1 MRIAALRGVK
11 NFIIEDQ
18 PLPEL
23 GPKEV
28 LVRVK
33 ACGVCTSD
41 TYTWSGKIEIK
52 DFPKYIGHEPSGVV
66 ERIGDYVTSVNIH
79 DHVTV
84 WIDGRGYAEYVKV
97 PEDYVVKIP
106 ETLRFE
112 EALGEPIACMV
123 NGVKRSRI
131 KLGDTVVVVGC
142 GFMGSLF
149 IQGAVLSGASRI
161 VAIDLLEERLELA
174 CKLGADITINSS
186 EEDAVK
192 RVMEIT
198 RGKGADVVVEAT
210 GEQKPLD
217 MASEMVRIRGTLVVF
232 GYHVGGPRSVDM
244 ASWNWKGLDIVSAH
258 ERDPEVYVEGMRAG
272 IALLSKGKLKMSD
285 LVTHLYPL
293 DRINDAFKDAT
304 EHRPKGFMKAVI
316 TP

>member
-1 MRIAALRGVK
+1 MRIAALRGVRS
-11 NFIIEDQ
+11 FVIEDQ

-41 TYTWSGKIEIK
+41 TYTWSGKIGIT
-52 DFPKYIGHEPSGVV
+52 DFPKYIGHEPCGVV
-66 ERIGDYVTSVNIH
+66 ERIGDCVTSVNTH

-84 WIDGRGYAEYVKV
+84 WTDGRGYAEYVKV
-97 PEDYVVKIP
+97 PEDYVVKVP

-149 IQGAVLSGASRI
+149 IQGVVLRGASRI

-186 EEDAVK
+186 KEDAVK

-198 RGKGADVVVEAT
+198 GGKGADVVVEAT

-217 MASEMVRIRGTLVVF
+217 ISSEMVRIRGTLVVF
-232 GYHVGGPRSVDM
+232 GYHVGERRSVDM

-258 ERDPEVYVEGMRAG
+258 ERDPEVYVKGMRAG
-272 IALLSKGKLKMSD
+272 IALLSKGKLKMSG

-293 DRINDAFKDAT
+293 ERINDAFKDAT

>member
-11 NFIIEDQ
+11 NFVIESQ
-18 PLPEL
+18 PIPKL
-23 GPKEV
+23 GSNEV

-41 TYTWSGKIEIK
+41 TYTWSGKIEVT
-52 DFPKYIGHEPSGVV
+52 DFPRYIGHEPSGVV
-66 ERIGDYVTSVNIH
+66 ERIGECVTSVNVN

-84 WIDGRGYAEYVKV
+84 WTEGGGYAEYVKV

-106 ETLRFE
+106 KELRFE

-123 NGVKRSRI
+123 NGVRRSRI
-131 KLGDTVVVVGC
+131 KLGDTVVVIGC

-149 IQGAVLSGASRI
+149 IQGTVLRGASKI
-161 VAIDLLEERLELA
+161 VAIDLLDERLELA
-174 CKLGADITINSS
+174 RKLGADITINSG

-192 RVMEIT
+192 MVMEIT
-198 RGKGADVVVEAT
+198 GGKGADVVVEAT
-210 GEQKPLD
+210 GEQRPLD
-217 MASEMVRIRGTLVVF
+217 IATEVVKIRGTLVVF
-232 GYHVGGPRSVDM
+232 GYHVGGRRSVDM

-258 ERDPEVYVEGMRAG
+258 ERDPKIYVEGMRAG
-272 IALLSKGKLKMSD
+272 IALLSKGRLKMNG
-285 LVTHLYPL
+285 LITHLYPL
-293 DRINDAFKDAT
+293 DQINDAFMDAT
-304 EHRPKGFMKAVI
+304 EHRPRGFMKAVI